1 VTTARQLLEVFRTQ
15 LKESVMKTA
24 REMADLFQEQ
34 RRQAWAKTDP
44 TSSIVAIEKLSPE
57 DEAIVRRL
65 VETQGYQGEE
75 LDSMTKRVSALV
87 VGQVEAMAD
96 DMPADGGD

>member
-1 VTTARQLLEVFRTQ
+1 
-15 LKESVMKTA
+15 MKTA

-34 RRQAWAKTDP
+34 RKRAWAKTDP
-44 TSSIVAIEKLSPE
+44 TSSIVALEKLAPE

-65 VETQGYQGEE
+65 VESEGFKGAD
-75 LDSMTKRVSALV
+75 LDAMTKKVAALV

>member
-1 VTTARQLLEVFRTQ
+1 
-15 LKESVMKTA
+15 MKTA

-34 RRQAWAKTDP
+34 RRQAWSKTDP

-65 VETQGYQGEE
+65 VEKEGYKGEE
-75 LDSMTKRVSALV
+75 LDAMTKRVSDLV
-87 VGQVEAMAD
+87 VGQVEALAD
-96 DMPADGGD
+96 DMPAEGGD